1 MIDLKAVLRARSEVR
16 PRPPGAWKRP
26 WQRRGLR
33 RYILAAVLGNVV
45 IWTIALLVI
54 VAWPRSYLVE
64 SSLILP
70 SSDADARVDLKDVG
84 QAYATS
90 RSTYDSK
97 SLDPRV
103 NYKEIF
109 LSETVLESA
118 AKDAGVDILKFGL
131 PRIKLIDQSSVMEIK
146 ISGSTAE
153 QALAKSLA
161 LNKMFLERLTELRRD
176 ELYQREQAIEQAIKT
191 SKEKLAIAQNDLV
204 KFKVQ
209 SEIVTEKQLDEMAL
223 TTTILQK
230 RQLELNQKL
239 AHDKTTSSS
248 IATQLGISAAIAGWT
263 LTLQGDSLFL
273 EHFKQFSTAS
283 ALLTDFAHKWEDSH
297 PKVREATGQRDS
309 AWKSMRRR
317 SGEVLELH
325 LSDANL
331 RKLAIIMQ
339 DRSRDTLLRELVSAK
354 VSADSISAELV
365 IIDSQRARLAK
376 QLPTL
381 ASQSAKLE
389 ELRRRVSFSEA
400 IFTGAVGKTD
410 IGSANIFSSYP
421 MVQVLVAPA
430 IPRKVSSP
438 KMSYVGAG
446 AAASSIFLAVG
457 LALAWL
463 RKKPV

>member
-1 MIDLKAVLRARSEVR
+1 MIDFKRFFQSRAAT
-16 PRPPGAWKRP
+16 PQRPPGAWQRP

-33 RYILAAVLGNVV
+33 KFFLAAILGNVI

-103 NYKEIF
+103 NYKEIL
-109 LSETVLESA
+109 LSETVLEAA
-118 AKDAGVDILKFGL
+118 AKEADVDAAKFGV

-146 ISGSTAE
+146 MNGATAE
-153 QALAKSLA
+153 QALAKSTA
-161 LNKMFLERLTELRRD
+161 LNKVFLTRLNELRRD
-176 ELYQREQAIEQAIKT
+176 ELFQREQAIEQAIKT
-191 SKEKLAIAQNDLV
+191 SREKLVVAQNDLV
-204 KFKVQ
+204 KFKVK
-209 SEIVTEKQLDEMAL
+209 SEIVTERQLDEMAL
-223 TTTILQK
+223 TTTVLQK
-230 RQLELNQKL
+230 RQLELRQKL
-239 AHDKTTSSS
+239 AHDRTTSTSL
-248 IATQLGISAAIAGWT
+248 ATQLGISAMIAGWT

-283 ALLTDFAHKWEDSH
+283 ALLTDYAHKWDDSH
-297 PKVREATGQRDS
+297 PKVREASGQRDS

-317 SGEVLELH
+317 SSEVLELH
-325 LSDANL
+325 LSDTNL

-354 VSADSISAELV
+354 VSADSIGSELV
-365 IIDSQRARLAK
+365 VIDAQRAKLAT

-381 ASQSAKLE
+381 ASQSARLD

-400 IFTGAVGKTD
+400 IFTGAMGKTD

-421 MVQVLVAPA
+421 MVQTLVAPGL
-430 IPRKVSSP
+430 PRKASSP
-438 KMSYVGAG
+438 KISYVGAG
-446 AAASSIFLAVG
+446 AAVASIFLALG

-463 RKKPV
+463 RKTPS